1 VLDGLAP
8 GLPVDEGFIARQ
20 LTLRRPWGAVSTA
33 RVEPDRF
40 AGEKRRRGSETRL
53 AVIERDEGKCVL
65 CYLCVRVCDE
75 VVGEGLLGMVGRGF
89 KTVIKPEFR
98 GTDRIKVCATCKKCA
113 EACPTGAL
121 RII

>member
-1 VLDGLAP
+1 MAEAKRCLECGCHDYGECSLIKHA
-8 GLPVDEGFIARQ
+8 DA
-20 LTLRRPWGAVSTA
+20 A

-75 VVGEGLLGMVGRGF
+75 VAGEGLLGMVGRGF

-98 GTDRIKVCATCKKCA
+98 GTDRIRVCATCKKCA

-121 RII
+121 KII